1 MSVWFEDIQNAAL
14 DQFKIHQKSLPSGF
28 VKVMPC
34 GQVSNVLGLEQTFNF
49 SSTADKVKQFQ
60 IFPRG
65 YMNVEK
71 DIRSFDVRDDDI
83 WISSFPKC
91 GTTWTQ
97 EMVWNIV
104 NNVDLEQARSV
115 TLDKRIPF
123 LELTSLYDQTVLD
136 SIDDGIFEN
145 TISISNVKQLFC
157 RGETRETRV
166 V

>member
-1 MSVWFEDIQNAAL
+1 
-14 DQFKIHQKSLPSGF
+14 
-28 VKVMPC
+28 
-34 GQVSNVLGLEQTFNF
+34 
-49 SSTADKVKQFQ
+49 
-60 IFPRG
+60 
-65 YMNVEK
+65 MNVEK

-123 LELTSLYDQTVLD
+123 LELTGLYDQTVLD

-145 TISISNVKQLFC
+145 TISMSNVKQLFY

>member
-1 MSVWFEDIQNAAL
+1 
-14 DQFKIHQKSLPSGF
+14 
-28 VKVMPC
+28 
-34 GQVSNVLGLEQTFNF
+34 
-49 SSTADKVKQFQ
+49 
-60 IFPRG
+60 
-65 YMNVEK
+65 MNVEK
-71 DIRSFDVRDDDI
+71 DISSFDVREDDI

-123 LELTSLYDQTVLD
+123 LELTGLYDQRRLD
-136 SIDDGIFEN
+136 SLNDGIFKN
-145 TISISNVKQLFC
+145 TLSISNVKKNKFF

>member
-1 MSVWFEDIQNAAL
+1 
-14 DQFKIHQKSLPSGF
+14 
-28 VKVMPC
+28 
-34 GQVSNVLGLEQTFNF
+34 
-49 SSTADKVKQFQ
+49 
-60 IFPRG
+60 
-65 YMNVEK
+65 MNVEK
-71 DIRSFDVRDDDI
+71 DISSFDVREDDI

-115 TLDKRIPF
+115 TLHKRIPF
-123 LELTSLYDQTVLD
+123 LELVGLYDQRRLD
-136 SIDDGIFEN
+136 SLNDGIFKN
-145 TISISNVKQLFC
+145 TLSISNVKKKFC